1 MGEGKGKPTKRKLAA
16 VSLPGNRWTAKIF
29 KRKLA
34 KYCFSKGKDEQEKHR
49 GSSPVHTRG
58 SSPVHTAHLPC
69 AHSNNMAERT
79 VKPFVIGRKNWLF
92 STSPKGAQASA
103 IIYSVMNIAYAS
115 GRDVKEYLNAVFHG
129 TDKPLLS

>member
-1 MGEGKGKPTKRKLAA
+1 MNRKKFPKGDR
-16 VSLPGNRWTAKIF
+16 SSE
-29 KRKLA
+29 
-34 KYCFSKGKDEQEKHR
+34 SKNTGDR
-49 GSSPVHTRG
+49 PLVHT
-58 SSPVHTAHLPC
+58 C

-103 IIYSVMNIAYAS
+103 IIYSVMNTAYAS
-115 GRDVKEYLNAVFHG
+115 GRDVKEYLNAVSHG